1 VNATSENARA
11 SVQPSLLRSLRGLWL
26 FAWKSR
32 LSWRRAPGLLGG
44 LAILPFL
51 VYLTVSSPNSWKRQE
66 NLPLPNQSSQ
76 LWQFER
82 RLGRNNSSLTQEQRD
97 QLKTII
103 QTEYDRVQSDWRDL
117 KSPETSVDQQRVI
130 IGNYFDGVLAHAK
143 SVLDDD
149 QFVVFRIWN
158 RESLARS
165 QTLISEPAWNRT
177 SPFYHWLVDFYFFI
191 ILPLGCVRATGGLV
205 RDELQSDTL
214 GFLLTR
220 PVKRA
225 ALLLLKFVCE
235 VAWLE
240 ILALAESLLLF
251 GAGHLREIPSF
262 GALIPLF
269 LATQFL
275 AVLAWS
281 ALGVFL
287 GQVTKRYLALALIY
301 GLVVELGIGAI
312 PTNINS
318 LSLMRHLQALLS
330 HNNELQSLFQWSNTG
345 TLFPAGML
353 LLATAIF
360 LTAASVLFTFLEYH
374 STEEMRK

>member
-11 SVQPSLLRSLRGLWL
+11 SVQPSLLRSLRGVWL

-158 RESLARS
+158 RESLAR
-165 QTLISEPAWNRT
+165 
-177 SPFYHWLVDFYFFI
+177 
-191 ILPLGCVRATGGLV
+191 
-205 RDELQSDTL
+205 
-214 GFLLTR
+214 R
-220 PVKRA
+220 P
-225 ALLLLKFVCE
+225 
-235 VAWLE
+235 
-240 ILALAESLLLF
+240 
-251 GAGHLREIPSF
+251 
-262 GALIPLF
+262 
-269 LATQFL
+269 
-275 AVLAWS
+275 
-281 ALGVFL
+281 
-287 GQVTKRYLALALIY
+287 
-301 GLVVELGIGAI
+301 
-312 PTNINS
+312 
-318 LSLMRHLQALLS
+318 
-330 HNNELQSLFQWSNTG
+330 
-345 TLFPAGML
+345 
-353 LLATAIF
+353 
-360 LTAASVLFTFLEYH
+360 
-374 STEEMRK
+374 